1 MITKRRLRFSTKIT
15 LYTISISQND
25 LSLTF
30 CCRSYSS
37 SYMAHNLLW
46 TENRWTRSRQVS
58 HWIFSPD
65 VTQKHSDWPTSLNV
79 CMVPHSG
86 TSKRSF
92 NILCAK
98 EEGKIRLYKIV
109 GESSNTNIV
118 QCNTTNS
125 IAGTTTTCKASVLF
139 ALQRVDECLHWFGL
153 FI

>member
-1 MITKRRLRFSTKIT
+1 MITKRRLLFSTKIT
-15 LYTISISQND
+15 LYKISISQND

-37 SYMAHNLLW
+37 SYMTHNLLW
-46 TENRWTRSRQVS
+46 TENRWRQVS

-79 CMVPHSG
+79 YTAPTQVRDLSSYSMLKKS
-86 TSKRSF
+86 
-92 NILCAK
+92 
-98 EEGKIRLYKIV
+98 EKIRLCKIV

-125 IAGTTTTCKASVLF
+125 IAGTTTNCKASVLF
-139 ALQRVDECLHWFGL
+139 ALQRVDECLHWFWL